1 MQWWG
6 MSKGP
11 PDSAEV
17 GGGGVRGDRNL
28 DNNSDSFDKH
38 VSPLIAFSHW
48 LLCFGAI
55 LQFLIFDPVIV

>member
-1 MQWWG
+1 

-11 PDSAEV
+11 PDSTEV
-17 GGGGVRGDRNL
+17 GGGGVRSDRNL
-28 DNNSDSFDKH
+28 DNKSESFDKH
-38 VSPLIAFSHW
+38 VSPLIVFYW